1 VLFRCNSFSAR
12 DITWAVTPSAFAE
25 LFTAHWPHVCAY
37 VARRTGRTRV
47 EDVASEVFAIAWR
60 RRDELPADP
69 LPWLLRTARNLLLN
83 QRRGDTRR
91 EALGLHLGLVA
102 TPHTASSADVAVGR
116 EEAHAAIAALAQ
128 LNENEREVIMLIHW
142 DGLSAV
148 QAARVLGCSHVAAR
162 TRLMRA
168 RRRLAAAL
176 DDPAPVDAP
185 ARWLGETS

>member
-1 VLFRCNSFSAR
+1 
-12 DITWAVTPSAFAE
+12 VTPSAFAE

-37 VARRTGRTRV
+37 VARRSGRSGV

-60 RRDELPADP
+60 RRAEMPADP

-91 EALGLHLGLVA
+91 EALPLRIGIVT
-102 TPHTASSADVAVGR
+102 TPYAASSADVAVGR
-116 EEAHAAIAALAQ
+116 AEAHAVIAALAR

-142 DGLSAV
+142 DGLTAA

-162 TRLMRA
+162 ARLMRA

-176 DDPAPVDAP
+176 EDPAPIDAP